1 LHKLLEIGTLAHI
14 HNSNIPMQ
22 IAIILLLAVL
32 VVFSILNYLA
42 KPKSIEDTSIEDK
55 KRISELEQDLATKET
70 EIKHKQQ
77 NIDLANAKNT
87 AYEQIKSEN
96 TTLKEKLSNIERE
109 RNDLKNETISLK
121 KEEENRNETLRKSI
135 ESTNTLQESLT
146 KEKER
151 LNDERVEET
160 EIRLEKMKRTWS
172 EHEKDVENHLQLICR
187 NHVIKYINQ
196 EDFPHPRNKPDNSI
210 EIMDQLIVFDA
221 KSPANDDLSNFP
233 KYIKLQTESLKKYAK
248 HDDVKKDLFLVIPSN
263 TLPVINQFTYN
274 IGDYNVYIITKD
286 ALEPVILSLKKIE
299 EYEFA
304 DKLSPEERDNV
315 CRVIGKFA
323 HTTKRRIQI
332 DQFFAE
338 EFLDT
343 LNKAG
348 TQLPKDILES
358 VIEFENAEK
367 LNPPMEKRKKQILTK
382 DLKAK
387 LEEIKKEIELRNIPE
402 INTQI
407 EFKEDKNE

>member
-1 LHKLLEIGTLAHI
+1 MEYLFLIVL
-14 HNSNIPMQ
+14 
-22 IAIILLLAVL
+22 IAGFALIY
-32 VVFSILNYLA
+32 FKKESTN
-42 KPKSIEDTSIEDK
+42 EDNFEEDR
-55 KRISELEQDLATKET
+55 KRILELEKSLATKEN
-70 EIKHKQQ
+70 EVKQQQQ
-77 NIDLANAKNT
+77 NIDIANAKTT
-87 AYEQIKSEN
+87 AFEQIKNEN
-96 TTLKEKLSNIERE
+96 AIIKERISNIEQE
-109 RNDLKNETISLK
+109 RNNLKNDNIYLK

-146 KEKER
+146 NEKER
-151 LNDERVEET
+151 LNDLRVKET
-160 EIRLEKMKRTWS
+160 EDRLEKMKWTWG
-172 EHEKDVENHLQLICR
+172 EHEKDVENHLKLICR
-187 NHVIKYINQ
+187 NHVIKYISQ

-248 HDDVKKDLFLVIPSN
+248 HDDVKKELFLVIPSN
-263 TLPVINQFTYN
+263 TLQVINKFTYN
-274 IGDYNVYIITKD
+274 ISDYNVYIVTKD
-286 ALEPVILSLKKIE
+286 ALEPIILSLKKIE

-315 CRVIGKFA
+315 CRIIGKFA

-348 TQLPKDILES
+348 TQLPRDILES
-358 VIEFENAEK
+358 VIQFENAEK

-387 LEEIKKEIELRNIPE
+387 SEEIKKEIELRNIPE
-402 INTQI
+402 ITTQI
-407 EFKEDKNE
+407 EFKEDDNA

>member
-1 LHKLLEIGTLAHI
+1 MEYLFLV
-14 HNSNIPMQ
+14 
-22 IAIILLLAVL
+22 VL
-32 VVFSILNYLA
+32 VAGFALVYFKKESVTKDNLG
-42 KPKSIEDTSIEDK
+42 EDK
-55 KRISELEQDLATKET
+55 NRILELEKSLVAKET
-70 EIKHKQQ
+70 EVKQQQQ
-77 NIDLANAKNT
+77 NIDIANAKT
-87 AYEQIKSEN
+87 TSFEQVKTEN
-96 TTLKEKLSNIERE
+96 TTLKEKISNIEQE
-109 RNDLKNETISLK
+109 RNNLKNENIFLK

-151 LNDERVEET
+151 LNDERVKET
-160 EIRLEKMKRTWS
+160 EDRLEKMKWTWG

-187 NHVIKYINQ
+187 NNVIKYINQ

-263 TLPVINQFTYN
+263 TMQVINQFTYN

-286 ALEPVILSLKKIE
+286 ALEPIILSLKKIE

-315 CRVIGKFA
+315 CRIIGKFA

-348 TQLPKDILES
+348 TQLPRDILKS
-358 VIEFENAEK
+358 VIDFENAEK
-367 LNPPMEKRKKQILTK
+367 LNPPMEKRKKQILTN
-382 DLKAK
+382 DLKDK
-387 LEEIKKEIELRNIPE
+387 SEEIKKEIELRNIPE
-402 INTQI
+402 ITTQI
-407 EFKEDKNE
+407 EFKEDSNA